1 MFILSNYYIEIAI
14 LLVLLIT
21 IIVYIIKYFKSSKI
35 IRKSVQKAITK
46 DGWLISGVDQ
56 QDQAIELRISDAQ
69 IDAARLGIT
78 IGRSAKLS
86 ELLID
91 DNSVSRRHARIC
103 YIGNDLYI
111 EDLNSL
117 NGSWVN
123 NQALKPFKPLQV
135 KSGETLVL
143 GEIPMLFKKL

>member
-1 MFILSNYYIEIAI
+1 MFILSNYYIEISI

-21 IIVYIIKYFKSSKI
+21 IIIYIIKYFKSSKTV
-35 IRKSVQKAITK
+35 RKSVQKAITK

-56 QDQAIELRISDAQ
+56 QDQAIELRVSDAQ
-69 IDAARLGIT
+69 ISAAKLGMT
-78 IGRSAKLS
+78 IGRSTQLS

-91 DNSVSRRHARIC
+91 DNSVSHRHARIR
-103 YIGNDLYI
+103 YIGNNLYI

-123 NQALKPFKPLQV
+123 NQVLKPFEPLQV
-135 KSGETLVL
+135 TSGETLVL
-143 GEIPMLFKKL
+143 GEIPMSFKRL